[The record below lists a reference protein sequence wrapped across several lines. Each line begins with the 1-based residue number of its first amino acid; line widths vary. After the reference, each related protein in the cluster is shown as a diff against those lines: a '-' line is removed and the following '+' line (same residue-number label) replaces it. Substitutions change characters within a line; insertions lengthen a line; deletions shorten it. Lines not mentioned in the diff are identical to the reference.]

1 MSRRSAREAVF
12 KLVFEY
18 LFYGEKNETTLEILK
33 TDGSLT
39 ADDKAYIDRIYN
51 GVTDNF
57 SELKSM
63 VAKYAVGYDADRI
76 YKPDL
81 TALVIA
87 DYELKYETEIPPA
100 VVASSAVELV
110 KRYSDEKSFSFVN
123 GILSTLIKETNR
135 G

>member
-12 KLVFEY
+12 KLVFEF
-18 LFYGEKNETTLEILK
+18 LFYGQKNDTTLEILK

-39 ADDKAYIDRIYN
+39 ADDKNYIDRVYN
-51 GVTDNF
+51 GVADNF
-57 SELKSM
+57 LDLKAL
-63 VAKYAVGYDADRI
+63 VGKYAVGYDADRI

-81 TALVIA
+81 AALLIA
-87 DYELKYETEIPPA
+87 AFELKNEQDIPTP
-100 VVASSAVELV
+100 VIISSAVELV

-123 GILSTLIKETNR
+123 GILATLAKETR